1 MSEDFTSH
9 EYDVIVIG
17 AGGAGLRAAIE
28 SARSGAKTAIITK
41 SLLGKAHTVMAEGG
55 CAAALQNADPRDGW
69 KVHFHDTM
77 KGSKWLANWRMAE
90 FHAKEAPDRV
100 RELEQWGA
108 VFDRTTKNLIN
119 QRNFG
124 GHTFPRL
131 AHVGDATGLE
141 IIRTLQ
147 ERGIHEGIDIFPE
160 YTVRHLLKGGDR
172 VTGCVAYTRV
182 DGDFHAFS
190 AKSVVLA
197 TGGIT
202 RCWSVCSGS
211 WEYTGDGH
219 ALALWAGAELR
230 DMEFVQFHP
239 TGMVWPPSVRGI
251 LVTEGVRGEG
261 GRLFNSDENGELM
274 ERFMFNYVPEMFQ
287 GDHAETIEE
296 SDQWVEEVVSG
307 KLATVRRPPEL
318 LTRDVVAKAINS
330 EVKAG
335 RGSPH
340 GGAFLDISHRGEEA
354 ILAKLPSMHHQFKE
368 LAGVDISKE
377 PMEVG
382 PTAHYVMGGVV
393 VNAET
398 QETTVSGLYAC
409 GEVASGLHGA
419 NRLGGNSL
427 SDLIVFGK
435 RAGEHASKQAKDL
448 AQPSIDESQVQS
460 AIKEMIAPLERGEG
474 ENPGLI
480 YDAMRDMMQEKVG
493 IIRVKGE
500 LESALV
506 DLDDFSK
513 REQSCFPGTSRKYNS
528 GWHQALDLK
537 NMVDISKVATM
548 AALAR
553 EESRGGHTRD
563 DFPGHE
569 DEFWGNNLNICWMEN
584 GEIKIRQEP
593 IEEMRDDLKDVIKEV
608 KTMIAERAAE
618 QGGGN

>member
-1 MSEDFTSH
+1 VAEEFNKY

-28 SARSGAKTAIITK
+28 AARSGAKTAIITK

-77 KGSKWLANWRMAE
+77 KGSKWLANWQMAE
-90 FHAKEAPDRV
+90 YHAKEAPDRV

-108 VFDRTTKNLIN
+108 VFDRTKKDLIN

-147 ERGIHEGIDIFPE
+147 ERGIHEGIDIFME
-160 YTVRHLLKGGDR
+160 YTVRHLLKEGDR

-190 AKSVVLA
+190 AKSIVLA

-202 RCWSVCSGS
+202 RVWSVCSGS

-261 GRLFNSDENGELM
+261 GRLTNSDGQ
-274 ERFMFNYVPEMFQ
+274 RFMFDYVPEMFA

-296 SDQWVEEVVSG
+296 SDQWVDEVVSG

-354 ILAKLPSMHHQFKE
+354 ILKKLPSMHHQFKE

-393 VNAET
+393 VDAET
-398 QETTVSGLYAC
+398 QESSVPGLFAC

-435 RAGEHASKQAKDL
+435 RAGEFAAKRAKDL
-448 AQPSIDESQVQS
+448 AQPTIDTTQVEQ
-460 AIKEMIAPLERGEG
+460 AIAVMLEPFNNEGG
-474 ENPGLI
+474 ENPGQI
-480 YDAMRDMMQEKVG
+480 YDELRDMMQAKVG
-493 IIRVKGE
+493 IIRTKNELDEAVKDLQE
-500 LESALV
+500 FETRRQSAY
-506 DLDDFSK
+506 
-513 REQSCFPGTSRKYNS
+513 PGSSRKYNS

-537 NMVDISKVATM
+537 NMVDISYAATL
-548 AALAR
+548 AAVTR

-563 DFPGHE
+563 DFPVP
-569 DEFWGNNLNICWMEN
+569 DDDYWGKTLNIIYMDD
-584 GEIKIRQEP
+584 GEIKVRQEP
-593 IEEMRDDLKDVIKEV
+593 IVEMRKDLQEAIKEV
-608 KTMIAERAAE
+608 KAIIAERAAE
-618 QGGGN
+618 AGGSD

>member
-1 MSEDFTSH
+1 MSKEYSH
-9 EYDVIVIG
+9 HEFDVIVIG

-28 SARSGAKTAIITK
+28 SAKSGVKTAIITK

-55 CAAALQNADPRDGW
+55 CAAALQNADPRDNW

-77 KGSKWLANWRMAE
+77 KGSKWLADWKMAE
-90 FHAKEAPDRV
+90 YHAKEAPDRV

-108 VFDRTTKNLIN
+108 VFDRTNTNFIN

-131 AHVGDATGLE
+131 AHVGDSTGLE

-147 ERGIHEGIDIFPE
+147 EKGIHSGIDVFME
-160 YTVRHLLKGGDR
+160 YTVTDLFKNKKGECI
-172 VTGCVAYTRV
+172 GCIGYNRV
-182 DGDFHAFS
+182 DGEIHTFS
-190 AKSVVLA
+190 AKSIVLA

-219 ALALWAGAELR
+219 ALALKAGAHLR

-239 TGMVWPPSVRGI
+239 TGMIWPPSVRGI

-261 GRLFNSDENGELM
+261 GRLLNIEN
-274 ERFMFNYVPEMFQ
+274 ERFMFNYVPEMFA

-296 SDQWVEEVVSG
+296 SEQWVQEVVSG

-335 RGSPH
+335 RGSPN

-354 ILAKLPSMHHQFKE
+354 ILKKLPSMHHQFKE

-382 PTAHYVMGGVV
+382 PTAHYVMGGVRV
-393 VNAET
+393 DAET
-398 QETTVSGLYAC
+398 QESCVPGLFAC

-435 RAGEHASKQAKDL
+435 RAGEFAAKKSKEL
-448 AQPSIDESQVQS
+448 SQPKIDEKDINL
-460 AIKEMIAPLERGEG
+460 AITNILAPLKNFEG
-474 ENPGLI
+474 ENPGKI
-480 YDAMRDMMQEKVG
+480 YDELRDMMQNQVG
-493 IIRVKGE
+493 IIRTKDEMV
-500 LESALV
+500 SALEK
-506 DLDDFSK
+506 LNEYEARQKNAS
-513 REQSCFPGTSRKYNS
+513 SGTSRKYNS
-528 GWHQALDLK
+528 GWHQALDLI
-537 NMVDISKVATM
+537 NMIIVSKAATL
-548 AALAR
+548 AALTR

-563 DFPGHE
+563 DFPTPD
-569 DEFWGNNLNICWMEN
+569 DEYWGQIVNVIWMED
-584 GEIKIRQEP
+584 GEVKIRQEEK
-593 IEEMRDDLKDVIKEV
+593 EEMREDLQEAIKEV
-608 KTMIAERAAE
+608 KKMIAERAAE
-618 QGGGN
+618 QDGEK

>member
-1 MSEDFTSH
+1 MTENITNH
-9 EYDVIVIG
+9 EYDVIIIG

-90 FHAKEAPDRV
+90 YHAKEAPDRV

-108 VFDRTTKNLIN
+108 VFDRTRKNLIN

-147 ERGIHEGIDIFPE
+147 ERGIHEGIDIFME
-160 YTVRHLLKGGDR
+160 YTVRTLLKEGDR

-182 DGDFHAFS
+182 DGDIHAFS

-261 GRLFNSDENGELM
+261 GRLTNSEGS
-274 ERFMFNYVPEMFQ
+274 RFMFDYVPEMFA
-287 GDHAETIEE
+287 GDHADTIEE

-354 ILAKLPSMHHQFKE
+354 ILKKLPSMHHQFKE

-382 PTAHYVMGGVV
+382 PTAHYVMGGVR
-393 VNAET
+393 VNAES
-398 QETTVSGLYAC
+398 QETTVPGLFAC

-435 RAGEHASKQAKDL
+435 RAGEYAAKRAKDL
-448 AQPSIDESQVQS
+448 AQPTIDEEQVGR
-460 AIKEMIAPLERGEG
+460 AIDDMLAPLLREGG
-474 ENPGLI
+474 ENPGQI
-480 YDAMRDMMQEKVG
+480 YDEMRDMMQAKVG
-493 IIRVKGE
+493 IIRTKNE
-500 LESALV
+500 LDEALS
-506 DLDDFSK
+506 DIKSFKERALACS
-513 REQSCFPGTSRKYNS
+513 SGTSRKYNS
-528 GWHQALDLK
+528 GWHQALDLI
-537 NMVDISKVATM
+537 NMADVSHAATL
-548 AALAR
+548 AAITR

-563 DFPGHE
+563 DFPTPE
-569 DEFWGNNLNICWMEN
+569 DDYWGQTLNIIWMEN
-584 GEIKIRQEP
+584 GEMKIRQEP
-593 IEEMRDDLKDVIKEV
+593 VEEMRDDLKEALTEV

-618 QGGGN
+618 AGGEN

>member
-1 MSEDFTSH
+1 MAEEFKKY
-9 EYDVIVIG
+9 EYDVVVIG

-28 SARSGAKTAIITK
+28 AARSGAKTAIITK

-77 KGSKWLANWRMAE
+77 KGSKWLANWQMAE
-90 FHAKEAPDRV
+90 YHAKEAPDRV

-108 VFDRTTKNLIN
+108 VFDRTKKDLIN

-147 ERGIHEGIDIFPE
+147 ERGIHEGIDIFME
-160 YTVRHLLKGGDR
+160 YTVRHLLKEGDR

-202 RCWSVCSGS
+202 RVWSVCSGS

-261 GRLFNSDENGELM
+261 GRLTNSDGQ
-274 ERFMFNYVPEMFQ
+274 RFMFDYVPEMFA

-354 ILAKLPSMHHQFKE
+354 ILKKLPSMHHQFKE

-393 VNAET
+393 VDAET
-398 QETTVSGLYAC
+398 QESSVSGLFAC

-435 RAGEHASKQAKDL
+435 RAGEFAAKRAKDL
-448 AQPSIDESQVQS
+448 AQPTIDTSQVNQ
-460 AIKEMIAPLERGEG
+460 AIEVMLEPFSNEGG

-480 YDAMRDMMQEKVG
+480 YDELRDMMQAKVG
-493 IIRVKGE
+493 IIRTKDE
-500 LESALV
+500 LDEAVNDLQEFESRRLSAY
-506 DLDDFSK
+506 
-513 REQSCFPGTSRKYNS
+513 PGSSRKYNS

-537 NMVDISKVATM
+537 NMIDISYAATL
-548 AALAR
+548 AAVTR

-563 DFPGHE
+563 DFPVP
-569 DEFWGNNLNICWMEN
+569 DDDYWGKTLNIIYMED
-584 GEIKIRQEP
+584 GEIKIRQDP
-593 IEEMRDDLKDVIKEV
+593 VVEMRADLKEAIDEV
-608 KTMIAERAAE
+608 KAIIAERAAE
-618 QGGGN
+618 AGGSD

>member
-1 MSEDFTSH
+1 MAEDFKKY

-28 SARSGAKTAIITK
+28 AARSGAKTAIITK

-77 KGSKWLANWRMAE
+77 KGSKWLANWQMAE
-90 FHAKEAPDRV
+90 YHAKEAPDRV

-108 VFDRTTKNLIN
+108 VFDRTNKNLIN

-147 ERGIHEGIDIFPE
+147 ERGIHEGIDIFME
-160 YTVRHLLKGGDR
+160 YTVRHLLKEGDR

-202 RCWSVCSGS
+202 RVWSVCSGS

-261 GRLFNSDENGELM
+261 GRLTNSEGQ
-274 ERFMFNYVPEMFQ
+274 RFMFDYVPEMFA

-354 ILAKLPSMHHQFKE
+354 ILKKLPSMHHQFKE

-382 PTAHYVMGGVV
+382 PTAHYVMGGVLV
-393 VNAET
+393 DAET
-398 QETTVSGLYAC
+398 QESTVPGLFAC

-435 RAGEHASKQAKDL
+435 RAGEFAAKRAKDL
-448 AQPSIDESQVQS
+448 AQPVIDESQVQE
-460 AIKEMIAPLERGEG
+460 AIDVMLEPFNNEGG
-474 ENPGLI
+474 ENPGFI
-480 YDAMRDMMQEKVG
+480 YDELRDMMQAKVG
-493 IIRVKGE
+493 IIRTKEELDEAIEDLKGFE
-500 LESALV
+500 ARRLASY
-506 DLDDFSK
+506 
-513 REQSCFPGTSRKYNS
+513 PGSSRKYNS

-537 NMVDISKVATM
+537 NMVDISYAATL
-548 AALAR
+548 AALTR

-563 DFPGHE
+563 DFPVPD
-569 DEFWGNNLNICWMEN
+569 DEYWGKTLNIIYMEN
-584 GEIKIRQEP
+584 DEIKIRQDP
-593 IEEMRDDLKDVIKEV
+593 VVEMRDDLKDAIKEV
-608 KTMIAERAAE
+608 KEMIAERAAE
-618 QGGGN
+618 VGGGK

>member
-1 MSEDFTSH
+1 MMTEKITEH

-28 SARSGAKTAIITK
+28 AARSGAKTAIITK

-108 VFDRTTKNLIN
+108 VFDRTPKDLIN

-147 ERGIHEGIDIFPE
+147 ERGIHEGIDIFME
-160 YTVRHLLKGGDR
+160 YTVRTLLKEGDR

-182 DGDFHAFS
+182 DGEFHAFS

-261 GRLFNSDENGELM
+261 GRLTNNEGS
-274 ERFMFNYVPEMFQ
+274 RFMFDYVPEMFA
-287 GDHAETIEE
+287 GDHADTIEE
-296 SDQWVEEVVSG
+296 ADQWVEEVVSG

-318 LTRDVVAKAINS
+318 LTRDVVAKAINE

-354 ILAKLPSMHHQFKE
+354 IMKKLPSMHHQFKE

-382 PTAHYVMGGVV
+382 PTAHYVMGGVIV
-393 VNAET
+393 DAES
-398 QETTVSGLYAC
+398 QETTVPGLFAC

-435 RAGEHASKQAKDL
+435 RAGEFAAKRAQDL
-448 AQPSIDESQVQS
+448 AQPSIDEAQVGQ
-460 AIKEMIAPLERGEG
+460 AIDDMLAPLQREGG
-474 ENPGLI
+474 ENPGVI
-480 YDAMRDMMQEKVG
+480 YDEMRDMMQAKVG
-493 IIRVKGE
+493 IIRTKSE
-500 LESALV
+500 LEEALE
-506 DLDDFSK
+506 DIKAFKARAMACS
-513 REQSCFPGTSRKYNS
+513 SGTSRKYNS
-528 GWHQALDLK
+528 GWHQALDLI
-537 NMVDISKVATM
+537 NMADVSHA
-548 AALAR
+548 AALAAITR

-563 DFPGHE
+563 DFPTPE
-569 DEFWGNNLNICWMEN
+569 DDHWGKTVNVIWMEN
-584 GEIKIRQEP
+584 GEMKIRQEP
-593 IEEMRDDLKDVIKEV
+593 VEEMRDDLKDALKEV
-608 KTMIAERAAE
+608 KAMIAERAAE
-618 QGGGN
+618 AGGGN

>member
-1 MSEDFTSH
+1 
-9 EYDVIVIG
+9 
-17 AGGAGLRAAIE
+17 
-28 SARSGAKTAIITK
+28 
-41 SLLGKAHTVMAEGG
+41 MAEGG

-77 KGSKWLANWRMAE
+77 KGSKWLANWQMAE
-90 FHAKEAPDRV
+90 YHAKEAPDRV

-108 VFDRTTKNLIN
+108 VFDRTPKNLIN

-147 ERGIHEGIDIFPE
+147 ERGIHEGIDIFME
-160 YTVRHLLKGGDR
+160 YTVRSLLKEGDR

-182 DGDFHAFS
+182 EGDFHAFS

-261 GRLFNSDENGELM
+261 GRLTNSEGS
-274 ERFMFNYVPEMFQ
+274 RFMFDYVPEMFA
-287 GDHAETIEE
+287 GDHADTIEE
-296 SDQWVEEVVSG
+296 ADQWVEEVVSG

-318 LTRDVVAKAINS
+318 LTRDVVAKAINE

-354 ILAKLPSMHHQFKE
+354 IMKKLPSMHHQFKE

-382 PTAHYVMGGVV
+382 PTAHYVMGGVIV
-393 VNAET
+393 DAES
-398 QETTVSGLYAC
+398 QETTVPGLFAC

-435 RAGEHASKQAKDL
+435 RAGEFAAKRAKDL
-448 AQPSIDESQVQS
+448 AQPAIDDAQVGQ
-460 AIKEMIAPLERGEG
+460 AIDDMLAPLLRDGG
-474 ENPGLI
+474 ENPGAI
-480 YDAMRDMMQEKVG
+480 YDEMRDMMQAKVG
-493 IIRVKGE
+493 IIRTKSE
-500 LESALV
+500 LEEALN
-506 DLDDFSK
+506 DIKAFKARALACS
-513 REQSCFPGTSRKYNS
+513 SGTSRKYNS
-528 GWHQALDLK
+528 GWHQALDLI
-537 NMVDISKVATM
+537 NMADVSHAATL
-548 AALAR
+548 AAITR

-563 DFPGHE
+563 DFPTPE
-569 DEFWGNNLNICWMEN
+569 DDYWGKTLNIIWMED
-584 GEIKIRQEP
+584 GEMKIRQETV
-593 IEEMRDDLKDVIKEV
+593 EEIRDDLKDALKEV
-608 KTMIAERAAE
+608 KAMIAERAAE
-618 QGGGN
+618 AGGGN

>member
-1 MSEDFTSH
+1 MPEDFKKY

-28 SARSGAKTAIITK
+28 AARSGAKTAIITK

-77 KGSKWLANWRMAE
+77 KGSKWLANWQMAE
-90 FHAKEAPDRV
+90 YHAKEAPDRV

-108 VFDRTTKNLIN
+108 VFDRTKKDLIN

-147 ERGIHEGIDIFPE
+147 ERGIHEGIDIFME
-160 YTVRHLLKGGDR
+160 YTVRHLLKEGDR

-190 AKSVVLA
+190 AKSIVLA

-202 RCWSVCSGS
+202 RVWSVCSGS

-261 GRLFNSDENGELM
+261 GRLTNSDGQ
-274 ERFMFNYVPEMFQ
+274 RFMFDYVPEMFA

-354 ILAKLPSMHHQFKE
+354 ILKKLPSMHHQFKE

-382 PTAHYVMGGVV
+382 PTAHYVMGGVMV
-393 VNAET
+393 DAET
-398 QETTVSGLYAC
+398 QESSVPGLFAC

-435 RAGEHASKQAKDL
+435 RAGEFAAKRAKDL
-448 AQPSIDESQVQS
+448 AQPVIDVTQVNQ
-460 AIKEMIAPLERGEG
+460 AIEVMLEPFNNEGG

-480 YDAMRDMMQEKVG
+480 YDELRDMMQAKVG
-493 IIRVKGE
+493 IIRTKAE
-500 LESALV
+500 LDEAINDLKDFESRRMSAY
-506 DLDDFSK
+506 
-513 REQSCFPGTSRKYNS
+513 PGSSRKYNS

-537 NMVDISKVATM
+537 NMVDVSYAATL
-548 AALAR
+548 AAVTR

-563 DFPGHE
+563 DFPVP
-569 DEFWGNNLNICWMEN
+569 DDDYWGNTLNIIYMEN

-593 IEEMRDDLKDVIKEV
+593 IAEMRADLKDAIKEV
-608 KTMIAERAAE
+608 KAIIAERAAE
-618 QGGGN
+618 AGGNE

>member
-1 MSEDFTSH
+1 MMSEDYKKY

-28 SARSGAKTAIITK
+28 AARSGAKTAIITK

-77 KGSKWLANWRMAE
+77 KGSKWLANWQMAE
-90 FHAKEAPDRV
+90 YHAKEAPDRV

-108 VFDRTTKNLIN
+108 VFDRTPNNLIN

-141 IIRTLQ
+141 LIRTLQ
-147 ERGIHEGIDIFPE
+147 ERGIHEGIDIFME
-160 YTVRHLLKGGDR
+160 YTVRHLLKEGDR

-202 RCWSVCSGS
+202 RVWSVCSGS

-261 GRLFNSDENGELM
+261 GRLTNSKG
-274 ERFMFNYVPEMFQ
+274 ERFMFGYVPEMFA

-354 ILAKLPSMHHQFKE
+354 ILKKLPSMHHQFKE

-377 PMEVG
+377 AMEVG
-382 PTAHYVMGGVV
+382 PTAHYVMGGVL
-393 VNAET
+393 VNAES
-398 QETTVSGLYAC
+398 QETTVPGLFAC

-435 RAGEHASKQAKDL
+435 RAGEFAAKRSEDL
-448 AQPSIDESQVQS
+448 AQPSIDDSQVQE
-460 AIKEMIAPLERGEG
+460 AIKVMLEPFDNEGG

-480 YDAMRDMMQEKVG
+480 YDELRDMMQAKVG
-493 IIRVKGE
+493 IIRTKEE
-500 LESALV
+500 LDEAIS
-506 DLDDFSK
+506 DLKSYDD
-513 REQSCFPGTSRKYNS
+513 RRIACYPGSSRKYNS

-537 NMVDISKVATM
+537 NMVDVSYAATL
-548 AALAR
+548 AAITR

-563 DFPGHE
+563 DFPVP
-569 DEFWGNNLNICWMEN
+569 DDDYWGNNLNIIWMEE

-593 IEEMRDDLKDVIKEV
+593 KEEMRKDLKEVIQEV
-608 KTMIAERAAE
+608 KDMIAERAEEA
-618 QGGGN
+618 GGGN

>member
-1 MSEDFTSH
+1 MSEEYTKH
-9 EYDVIVIG
+9 EYDVVVIG

-28 SARSGAKTAIITK
+28 AARSGAKTAIITK

-77 KGSKWLANWRMAE
+77 KGSKWLADWRMAE

-108 VFDRTTKNLIN
+108 VFDRTPTNLIN

-141 IIRTLQ
+141 LIRTLQ
-147 ERGIHEGIDIFPE
+147 ERGIHEGIDIFME
-160 YTVRHLLKGGDR
+160 YTVRHLLKEGDR

-190 AKSVVLA
+190 AKSVILA

-261 GRLFNSDENGELM
+261 GRLTNSEGD
-274 ERFMFNYVPEMFQ
+274 RFMFNYVPEMFA

-354 ILAKLPSMHHQFKE
+354 ILKKLPSMHHQFKE

-382 PTAHYVMGGVV
+382 PTAHYVMGGVR

-398 QETTVSGLYAC
+398 QESNVPGLFAC

-427 SDLIVFGK
+427 SDLITFGK
-435 RAGEHASKQAKDL
+435 RAGEHAAKRAEDL
-448 AQPSIDESQVQS
+448 AQPGIEDTQVQS
-460 AIKEMIAPLERGEG
+460 AIEIMLAPLNREGG

-480 YDAMRDMMQEKVG
+480 YDEMRDMMQAKVG
-493 IIRVKGE
+493 IIRTKE
-500 LESALV
+500 EMTEAMA
-506 DLDDFSK
+506 DLLAFNK
-513 REQSCFPGTSRKYNS
+513 RQEACFPGSSRKYNS

-537 NMVDISKVATM
+537 NMVDVSTAATL
-548 AALAR
+548 AALTR

-563 DFPGHE
+563 DFPGE
-569 DEFWGNNLNICWMEN
+569 IEAWGKILNIIYMED
-584 GEIKIRQEP
+584 GEIKIRQEDVEP
-593 IEEMRDDLKDVIKEV
+593 MREDLSEAITEV

-618 QGGGN
+618 QAGGGN

>member
-1 MSEDFTSH
+1 MAEDFNKY

-28 SARSGAKTAIITK
+28 AARSGAKTAIITK

-77 KGSKWLANWRMAE
+77 KGSKWLANWQMAE
-90 FHAKEAPDRV
+90 YHAKEAPDRV

-108 VFDRTTKNLIN
+108 VFDRTTKDLIN

-147 ERGIHEGIDIFPE
+147 ERGIHEGIDIFME
-160 YTVRHLLKGGDR
+160 YTVRHLLKEGDR

-202 RCWSVCSGS
+202 RVWSVCSGS

-261 GRLFNSDENGELM
+261 GRLTNSDGQ
-274 ERFMFNYVPEMFQ
+274 RFMFDYVPEMFA

-354 ILAKLPSMHHQFKE
+354 ILKKLPSMHHQFKE

-382 PTAHYVMGGVV
+382 PTAHYVMGGVLV
-393 VNAET
+393 DAET
-398 QETTVSGLYAC
+398 QESTVSGLFAC

-435 RAGEHASKQAKDL
+435 RAGEFAAKRAKDL
-448 AQPSIDESQVQS
+448 AQPVIDDSQVEQ
-460 AIKEMIAPLERGEG
+460 AIDVMLEPFNNEGG
-474 ENPGLI
+474 ENPGFI
-480 YDAMRDMMQEKVG
+480 YDELRDMMQAKVG
-493 IIRVKGE
+493 IIRTKEE
-500 LESALV
+500 LDEAIE
-506 DLDDFSK
+506 DLKAFEA
-513 REQSCFPGTSRKYNS
+513 RRIAAYPGASRKYNS

-537 NMVDISKVATM
+537 NMVDVSYAATL
-548 AALAR
+548 AAVTR

-563 DFPGHE
+563 DFPVPD
-569 DEFWGNNLNICWMEN
+569 DEYWGKTINIIYMEN
-584 GEIKIRQEP
+584 GEIKVRQDP
-593 IEEMRDDLKDVIKEV
+593 VVEMRDDLKDAIKEV
-608 KTMIAERAAE
+608 KDMIAERAAE
-618 QGGGN
+618 AGGGK

>member
-1 MSEDFTSH
+1 MPE
-9 EYDVIVIG
+9 
-17 AGGAGLRAAIE
+17 GAGLRAAIE
-28 SARSGAKTAIITK
+28 AARSGAKTAIITK

-77 KGSKWLANWRMAE
+77 KGSKWLANWQMAE
-90 FHAKEAPDRV
+90 YHAKEAPDRV

-108 VFDRTTKNLIN
+108 VFDRTTKDLIN

-147 ERGIHEGIDIFPE
+147 ERGIHEGIDIFME
-160 YTVRHLLKGGDR
+160 YTVRHLLKEGDR

-202 RCWSVCSGS
+202 RVWSVCSGS

-261 GRLFNSDENGELM
+261 GRLTNSDGQ
-274 ERFMFNYVPEMFQ
+274 RFMFDYVPEMFA

-354 ILAKLPSMHHQFKE
+354 ILKKLPSMHHQFKE

-382 PTAHYVMGGVV
+382 PTAHYVMGGVLV
-393 VNAET
+393 DAET
-398 QETTVSGLYAC
+398 QESTVPGLFAC

-435 RAGEHASKQAKDL
+435 RAGEFAAKRAKDL
-448 AQPSIDESQVQS
+448 AQPGIDDSQVAK
-460 AIKEMIAPLERGEG
+460 AIDVMLEPFNNEGG
-474 ENPGLI
+474 ENPGFI
-480 YDAMRDMMQEKVG
+480 YDELRDMMQAKVG
-493 IIRVKGE
+493 IIRTKEE
-500 LESALV
+500 LDEAIE
-506 DLDDFSK
+506 DLKAFEA
-513 REQSCFPGTSRKYNS
+513 RRIAAYPGSSRKYNS

-537 NMVDISKVATM
+537 NMVDVSYAATL
-548 AALAR
+548 AAVTR

-563 DFPGHE
+563 DFPVPD
-569 DEFWGNNLNICWMEN
+569 DEYWGKTVNIIYMEN
-584 GEIKIRQEP
+584 GEIKVRQDP
-593 IEEMRDDLKDVIKEV
+593 VVEMRDDLKDAIKEV
-608 KTMIAERAAE
+608 KAMIAERAAE
-618 QGGGN
+618 AGGDK

>member
-1 MSEDFTSH
+1 MGEDYKKY

-28 SARSGAKTAIITK
+28 AARSGAKTAIITK

-108 VFDRTTKNLIN
+108 VFDRTPNNLIN

-141 IIRTLQ
+141 LIRTLQ
-147 ERGIHEGIDIFPE
+147 ERGIHEGIDIFME
-160 YTVRHLLKGGDR
+160 YTVRHLLKEGDR

-202 RCWSVCSGS
+202 RVWSVCSGS

-261 GRLFNSDENGELM
+261 GRLTNSEGS
-274 ERFMFNYVPEMFQ
+274 RFMFDYVPEMFA

-296 SDQWVEEVVSG
+296 ADQWVEEVVSG

-354 ILAKLPSMHHQFKE
+354 ILKKLPSMHHQFKE

-377 PMEVG
+377 AMEVG
-382 PTAHYVMGGVV
+382 PTAHYVMGGVLV
-393 VNAET
+393 DAES
-398 QETTVSGLYAC
+398 QETTVPGLFAC
-409 GEVASGLHGA
+409 GETASGLHGA

-435 RAGEHASKQAKDL
+435 RAGEFAAKRAKDL
-448 AQPSIDESQVQS
+448 AQPSIDESQVED
-460 AIKEMIAPLERGEG
+460 AIKVMLEPFNNEGG

-480 YDAMRDMMQEKVG
+480 YDDIRDMMQAKVG
-493 IIRVKGE
+493 IIRTKEE
-500 LESALV
+500 LDEAIS
-506 DLDDFSK
+506 DLKAFEE
-513 REQSCFPGTSRKYNS
+513 RRISCYPGSSRKYNS

-537 NMVDISKVATM
+537 NMLDVSYAATL
-548 AALAR
+548 AAITR

-563 DFPGHE
+563 DFPVP
-569 DEFWGNNLNICWMEN
+569 DDDYWGNNINIIWMED

-593 IEEMRDDLKDVIKEV
+593 VEEMRKDLKDAIKEV
-608 KTMIAERAAE
+608 KEMIAERAAE
-618 QGGGN
+618 VGGGN

>member
-1 MSEDFTSH
+1 MAEDFNKY

-28 SARSGAKTAIITK
+28 AARSGAKTAIITK

-77 KGSKWLANWRMAE
+77 KGSKWLANWQMAE
-90 FHAKEAPDRV
+90 YHAKEAPDRV

-108 VFDRTTKNLIN
+108 VFDRTKKNLIN

-147 ERGIHEGIDIFPE
+147 ERGIHEGIDIFME
-160 YTVRHLLKGGDR
+160 YTVRHLLKEGDR

-202 RCWSVCSGS
+202 RVWSVCSGS

-219 ALALWAGAELR
+219 ALALWSGAELR

-261 GRLFNSDENGELM
+261 GRLTNSEG
-274 ERFMFNYVPEMFQ
+274 ERFMFDYVPEMFA

-354 ILAKLPSMHHQFKE
+354 ILKKLPSMHHQFKE

-382 PTAHYVMGGVV
+382 PTAHYVMGGVLV
-393 VNAET
+393 DAET
-398 QETTVSGLYAC
+398 QESTVPGLFAC

-435 RAGEHASKQAKDL
+435 RAGEFVAKRAKDL
-448 AQPSIDESQVQS
+448 AQPVIDETQVQQ
-460 AIKEMIAPLERGEG
+460 AIEEMLEPFGNEGG

-480 YDAMRDMMQEKVG
+480 YDELRDMMQAKVG
-493 IIRVKGE
+493 IIRTKEE
-500 LESALV
+500 LDEAIV
-506 DLDDFSK
+506 DLKNFES
-513 REQSCFPGTSRKYNS
+513 RRLASYPGSSRKYNS

-537 NMVDISKVATM
+537 NMVDISYAATL
-548 AALAR
+548 AALTR

-563 DFPGHE
+563 DFPVP
-569 DEFWGNNLNICWMEN
+569 DEEYWGKTLNIIYMED
-584 GEIKIRQEP
+584 GEIKIRQDP
-593 IEEMRDDLKDVIKEV
+593 VIEMREDLQDAIKEV
-608 KTMIAERAAE
+608 KQMIAERAAE
-618 QGGGN
+618 AGGGN

>member
-1 MSEDFTSH
+1 M
-9 EYDVIVIG
+9 IG

-28 SARSGAKTAIITK
+28 AARSGAKTAIITK

-77 KGSKWLANWRMAE
+77 KGSKWLANWQMAE
-90 FHAKEAPDRV
+90 YHAKEAPDRV

-108 VFDRTTKNLIN
+108 VFDRTPQNLIN

-141 IIRTLQ
+141 LIRTLQ
-147 ERGIHEGIDIFPE
+147 ERGIHEGIDIFME
-160 YTVRHLLKGGDR
+160 YTVRHLLKEGDR

-182 DGDFHAFS
+182 EGDFHAFS

-202 RCWSVCSGS
+202 RVWSVCSGS

-261 GRLFNSDENGELM
+261 GRLTNSEGD
-274 ERFMFNYVPEMFQ
+274 RFMFNYVPEMFA

-354 ILAKLPSMHHQFKE
+354 ILKKLPSMHHQFKE

-382 PTAHYVMGGVV
+382 PTAHYVMGGVI
-393 VNAET
+393 VNAES
-398 QETTVSGLYAC
+398 QETTISGLYAC

-435 RAGEHASKQAKDL
+435 RAGEFAAKRAKDL
-448 AQPSIDESQVQS
+448 AQPVIDESQVNA
-460 AIKEMIAPLERGEG
+460 AIAEMLEPFNNEGG

-480 YDAMRDMMQEKVG
+480 YDELRDMMQAKVG
-493 IIRVKGE
+493 IIRTREE
-500 LESALV
+500 LDEAV
-506 DLDDFSK
+506 EDLKNFDNRRKFAY
-513 REQSCFPGTSRKYNS
+513 PGSSRKYNS

-537 NMVDISKVATM
+537 NMVDVSYAATL
-548 AALAR
+548 AALTR

-563 DFPGHE
+563 DFPVPD
-569 DEFWGNNLNICWMEN
+569 DEYWGETLNIIYMED
-584 GEIKIRQEP
+584 GEIKIRQEAKLK
-593 IEEMRDDLKDVIKEV
+593 MRDDLKAAIKEV
-608 KTMIAERAAE
+608 KAMIAERAAE
-618 QGGGN
+618 AGSEN

>member
-1 MSEDFTSH
+1 MTEDFKSY

-77 KGSKWLANWRMAE
+77 KGSKWLANWQMAE
-90 FHAKEAPDRV
+90 YHAKEAPDRV

-108 VFDRTTKNLIN
+108 VFDRTNKDLIN

-147 ERGIHEGIDIFPE
+147 ERGIHEGIDIFME
-160 YTVRHLLKGGDR
+160 YTVRHLLKEGDR

-182 DGDFHAFS
+182 EGDFHAFS
-190 AKSVVLA
+190 AKSIVLA

-202 RCWSVCSGS
+202 RVWSVCSGS

-261 GRLFNSDENGELM
+261 GRLTNSEG
-274 ERFMFNYVPEMFQ
+274 ERFMFDYVPEMFA

-296 SDQWVEEVVSG
+296 ADQWVEEVVSG

-354 ILAKLPSMHHQFKE
+354 ILKKLPSMHHQFKE

-382 PTAHYVMGGVV
+382 PTAHYVMGGVLV
-393 VNAET
+393 DAET
-398 QETTVSGLYAC
+398 QESTVPGLFAC
-409 GEVASGLHGA
+409 GETASGLHGA

-435 RAGEHASKQAKDL
+435 RAGEFAAKRAKDL
-448 AQPSIDESQVQS
+448 AQPSINVADVNR
-460 AIKEMIAPLERGEG
+460 AIEEMLAPFENIGG

-480 YDAMRDMMQEKVG
+480 YDDLRDMMQAKVG
-493 IIRVKGE
+493 IIRTEKE
-500 LESALV
+500 LLEA
-506 DLDDFSK
+506 LDDLKDLEK
-513 REQSCFPGTSRKYNS
+513 RSRTAYPGSSRKYNS

-537 NMVDISKVATM
+537 NMVDVSIAATL
-548 AALAR
+548 AAITR

-563 DFPGHE
+563 DFPTPE
-569 DEFWGNNLNICWMEN
+569 DDYWGNTVNIINMEN

-593 IEEMRDDLKDVIKEV
+593 KPEMRSDLKAAIKEV
-608 KTMIAERAAE
+608 KAMIAERAAE
-618 QGGGN
+618 AGGGK

>member
-1 MSEDFTSH
+1 MSENITEH

-28 SARSGAKTAIITK
+28 AARSGAKTAIITK

-108 VFDRTTKNLIN
+108 VFDRTPKNLIN

-147 ERGIHEGIDIFPE
+147 ERGIHEGIDIFME
-160 YTVRHLLKGGDR
+160 YTVRTLLKEGDR

-182 DGDFHAFS
+182 EGDFHAFS

-261 GRLFNSDENGELM
+261 GRLTNSEGS
-274 ERFMFNYVPEMFQ
+274 RFMFDYVPEMFA
-287 GDHAETIEE
+287 GDHADTIEE
-296 SDQWVEEVVSG
+296 ADQWVEEVVSG

-318 LTRDVVAKAINS
+318 LTRDVVAKAINE

-354 ILAKLPSMHHQFKE
+354 IMKKLPSMHHQFKE

-382 PTAHYVMGGVV
+382 PTAHYVMGGVIV
-393 VNAET
+393 DAES
-398 QETTVSGLYAC
+398 QETTVPGLFAC

-435 RAGEHASKQAKDL
+435 RAGEFAAKRAQDL
-448 AQPSIDESQVQS
+448 AQPSIDEAQVGR
-460 AIKEMIAPLERGEG
+460 AIDDMLAPLQREGG
-474 ENPGLI
+474 ENPGAI
-480 YDAMRDMMQEKVG
+480 YDEMRDMMQAKVG
-493 IIRVKGE
+493 IIRTKAE
-500 LESALV
+500 LEEA
-506 DLDDFSK
+506 LDDLKVFKERAMACS
-513 REQSCFPGTSRKYNS
+513 SGTSRKYNS
-528 GWHQALDLK
+528 GWHQALDLI
-537 NMVDISKVATM
+537 NMADVSHAATL
-548 AALAR
+548 AAITR

-563 DFPGHE
+563 DFPAPE
-569 DEFWGNNLNICWMEN
+569 DDYWGKTLNVIWMEE
-584 GEIKIRQEP
+584 GEMKIRQEP
-593 IEEMRDDLKDVIKEV
+593 VEEIRDDLKDALTEV
-608 KTMIAERAAE
+608 KAMIAERAAE
-618 QGGGN
+618 AGGGN

>member
-1 MSEDFTSH
+1 MTEQITNH

-28 SARSGAKTAIITK
+28 AARSGAKTAMITK

-108 VFDRTTKNLIN
+108 VFDRTPNNLIN

-141 IIRTLQ
+141 LIRTLQ
-147 ERGIHEGIDIFPE
+147 ERGIHEGIDIFME
-160 YTVRHLLKGGDR
+160 YTVRTLLKEGER

-182 DGDFHAFS
+182 DGDVHAFS
-190 AKSVVLA
+190 GKSVVLA

-261 GRLFNSDENGELM
+261 GRLTNSEGK
-274 ERFMFNYVPEMFQ
+274 RFMFDYVPEMFA
-287 GDHAETIEE
+287 GDHADTIEE

-354 ILAKLPSMHHQFKE
+354 ILKKLPSMHHQFKE

-382 PTAHYVMGGVV
+382 PTAHYVMGGVR

-398 QETTVSGLYAC
+398 QETTVPGLFAC

-435 RAGEHASKQAKDL
+435 RAGEFAAKRAKDL
-448 AQPSIDESQVQS
+448 AQPAIDDEQVGH
-460 AIKEMIAPLERGEG
+460 AIDDMLAPLMREGG
-474 ENPGLI
+474 ENPGAI
-480 YDAMRDMMQEKVG
+480 YDEMRDMMQAKVG
-493 IIRVKGE
+493 IIRTKAE
-500 LESALV
+500 LEEA
-506 DLDDFSK
+506 LDDLKSYK
-513 REQSCFPGTSRKYNS
+513 ARAMACSSGTSRKYNS
-528 GWHQALDLK
+528 GWHQALDLL
-537 NMVDISKVATM
+537 NMVDVSHAATL
-548 AALAR
+548 AAVTR

-563 DFPGHE
+563 DFPTPE
-569 DEFWGNNLNICWMEN
+569 DDYWGKTLNIIWMED
-584 GEIKIRQEP
+584 GEMKIRQEP
-593 IEEMRDDLKDVIKEV
+593 VEALRDDLEEALNEV
-608 KTMIAERAAE
+608 KAMIAERAAE
-618 QGGGN
+618 AGGEK

>member
-1 MSEDFTSH
+1 MTEDYKKY

-28 SARSGAKTAIITK
+28 AARSGAKTAIITK

-77 KGSKWLANWRMAE
+77 KGSKWLANWQMAE
-90 FHAKEAPDRV
+90 YHAKEAPDRV

-108 VFDRTTKNLIN
+108 VFDRTPKNLIN

-141 IIRTLQ
+141 LIRTLQ
-147 ERGIHEGIDIFPE
+147 ERGIHEGIDIFME
-160 YTVRHLLKGGDR
+160 YTVRHLLKEGDR

-202 RCWSVCSGS
+202 RVWSVCSGS

-261 GRLFNSDENGELM
+261 GRLTNSEG
-274 ERFMFNYVPEMFQ
+274 ERFMFEYVPEMFA

-354 ILAKLPSMHHQFKE
+354 ILKKLPSMHHQFKE

-382 PTAHYVMGGVV
+382 PTAHYVMGGVI
-393 VNAET
+393 VNAES
-398 QETTVSGLYAC
+398 QETTISGLYAC

-435 RAGEHASKQAKDL
+435 RAGEFAAKRAKDL
-448 AQPSIDESQVQS
+448 AQPVIDDSQVET
-460 AIKEMIAPLERGEG
+460 AIKEMLEPFNNEGG

-480 YDAMRDMMQEKVG
+480 YDELRDMMQAKVG
-493 IIRVKGE
+493 IIRTREE
-500 LESALV
+500 LDEAVEDLKNFDSRRKSAY
-506 DLDDFSK
+506 
-513 REQSCFPGTSRKYNS
+513 PGSSRKYNS

-537 NMVDISKVATM
+537 NMVDVSYAATL
-548 AALAR
+548 AALTR

-563 DFPGHE
+563 DFPVPD
-569 DEFWGNNLNICWMEN
+569 DEYWGETLNIIYMED
-584 GEIKIRQEP
+584 GEIKIRQEAKP
-593 IEEMRDDLKDVIKEV
+593 EMRDDLKAAIKEV
-608 KTMIAERAAE
+608 KAMIAERAAE
-618 QGGGN
+618 AGGEN

>member
-1 MSEDFTSH
+1 
-9 EYDVIVIG
+9 
-17 AGGAGLRAAIE
+17 
-28 SARSGAKTAIITK
+28 
-41 SLLGKAHTVMAEGG
+41 MAEGG

-77 KGSKWLANWRMAE
+77 KGSKWLANWQMAE
-90 FHAKEAPDRV
+90 YHAKEAPDRV

-108 VFDRTTKNLIN
+108 VFDRTNKNLIN

-147 ERGIHEGIDIFPE
+147 ERGIHEGIDIFME
-160 YTVRHLLKGGDR
+160 YTVRHLLKEGDR

-202 RCWSVCSGS
+202 RVWSVCSGS

-261 GRLFNSDENGELM
+261 GRLTNSEGQ
-274 ERFMFNYVPEMFQ
+274 RFMFDYVPEMFA

-354 ILAKLPSMHHQFKE
+354 ILKKLPSMHHQFKE

-382 PTAHYVMGGVV
+382 PTAHYVMGGVLV
-393 VNAET
+393 DAET
-398 QETTVSGLYAC
+398 QESTVPGLFAC

-435 RAGEHASKQAKDL
+435 RAGEFAAKRAKDL
-448 AQPSIDESQVQS
+448 AQPVIDDSQVQE
-460 AIKEMIAPLERGEG
+460 AIEVMLEPFNNEGG
-474 ENPGLI
+474 ENPGFI
-480 YDAMRDMMQEKVG
+480 YDELRDMMQAKVG
-493 IIRVKGE
+493 IIRTKQE
-500 LESALV
+500 LDEAIE
-506 DLDDFSK
+506 DLKAFEA
-513 REQSCFPGTSRKYNS
+513 RRIAAYPGASRKYNS

-537 NMVDISKVATM
+537 NMVDVSYAATL
-548 AALAR
+548 AAVTR

-563 DFPGHE
+563 DFPVPD
-569 DEFWGNNLNICWMEN
+569 DEYWGKTINIIYMEN
-584 GEIKIRQEP
+584 GEIKVRQDP
-593 IEEMRDDLKDVIKEV
+593 VVEMRDDLKDAIKEV
-608 KTMIAERAAE
+608 KDMIAERAAE
-618 QGGGN
+618 AGGGK

>member
-1 MSEDFTSH
+1 MMGEDYKKY

-28 SARSGAKTAIITK
+28 AARSGAKTAIITK

-108 VFDRTTKNLIN
+108 VFDRTPNNLIN

-141 IIRTLQ
+141 LIRTLQ
-147 ERGIHEGIDIFPE
+147 ERGIHEGIDIFME
-160 YTVRHLLKGGDR
+160 YTVRHLLKEGNR

-202 RCWSVCSGS
+202 RVWSVCSGS

-261 GRLFNSDENGELM
+261 GRLTNSEGS
-274 ERFMFNYVPEMFQ
+274 RFMFDYVPEMFA

-296 SDQWVEEVVSG
+296 ADQWVEEVVSG

-354 ILAKLPSMHHQFKE
+354 ILKKLPSMHHQFKE

-377 PMEVG
+377 AMEVG
-382 PTAHYVMGGVV
+382 PTAHYVMGGVLV
-393 VNAET
+393 DAES
-398 QETTVSGLYAC
+398 QETTVPGLFAC
-409 GEVASGLHGA
+409 GETASGLHGA

-435 RAGEHASKQAKDL
+435 RAGEFAAKRAKDL
-448 AQPSIDESQVQS
+448 AQPSIDESQVED
-460 AIKEMIAPLERGEG
+460 AIKVMLEPFNNEGG

-480 YDAMRDMMQEKVG
+480 YDDIRDMMQAKVG
-493 IIRVKGE
+493 IIRTKEE
-500 LESALV
+500 LDEAIS
-506 DLDDFSK
+506 DLKAFEE
-513 REQSCFPGTSRKYNS
+513 RRISCYPGSSRKYNS

-537 NMVDISKVATM
+537 NMLDVSYAATL
-548 AALAR
+548 AAITR

-563 DFPGHE
+563 DFPVP
-569 DEFWGNNLNICWMEN
+569 DDDYWGNNINIIWMEN

-593 IEEMRDDLKDVIKEV
+593 VEEMRKDLKDAIKEV
-608 KTMIAERAAE
+608 KEMIAERAAE
-618 QGGGN
+618 VGGGN